1 MKRLLCLVSNMN
13 AGGAET
19 FLMKIYRNI
28 DRNMYQMDFCVNVID
43 KCFYEDEI
51 KNMGGIL
58 YRIPSRTSNYKEH
71 NKQLKSIIEENNY
84 NYILVVSSS
93 STSFLDLK
101 VAKKAGAKVRA
112 IRSSNSQGAKGVR
125 KIIHFTGKL
134 LFSKYATIMLA
145 PSDLAAEYL
154 FGKKAI
160 KNGQVEFLHNAVDLD
175 YFKFDYS
182 SRGRIRD
189 NYEIDDNTL
198 LIGHIGRFYKQKN
211 HMFLI
216 DVFYEIQKQKPDSV
230 LFLVGSGDLECVIKE
245 KVKTL
250 NIEDKVLFLG
260 TRSDI
265 PALLSAMDVFV
276 FPSFY
281 EGMPNTVIEAQA
293 TGLPCIISDTIT
305 KEANITDKTKFL
317 SLDSSATYWARKV
330 LDCNISK
337 IDRNTHNAFFEQR
350 YDIDSCT
357 DQFVRSIFKS

>member
-19 FLMKIYRNI
+19 FLMKVYRNI
-28 DRNMYQMDFCVNVID
+28 NRNMYQMDFCINVID

-51 KNMGGIL
+51 KKMGGKV

-71 NKQLKSIIEENNY
+71 NKRLKSIIEENCY
-84 NYILVVSSS
+84 SYVLVVSSS

-101 VAKKAGAKVRA
+101 VAKKAGSKVRA
-112 IRSSNSQGAKGVR
+112 IRSSNSQGAKGIN
-125 KIIHFTGKL
+125 KIIHSAGKL
-134 LFSKYATIMLA
+134 LFSKYANVMIA
-145 PSDLAAEYL
+145 PSDLAAQYL

-160 KNGQVEFLHNAVDLD
+160 ENGQVEFLHNAVDLN
-175 YFKFDYS
+175 YFKYDCLA
-182 SRGRIRD
+182 RARIRD
-189 NYEIDDNTL
+189 KYAIGENTL
-198 LIGHIGRFYKQKN
+198 LIGHVGRFYKQKN

-216 DVFYEIQKQKPDSV
+216 DVFYEVQKRKPDSV
-230 LFLVGSGDLECVIKE
+230 LLLVGDGDLVCMIKE
-245 KVKTL
+245 KVKKL

-265 PALLSAMDVFV
+265 PDLLSAMDVFV

-305 KEANITDKTKFL
+305 KEASITDKVEFL
-317 SLDSSATYWARKV
+317 SLSSSATYWAKKV
-330 LDCNISK
+330 IDCNNSQT
-337 IDRNTHNAFFEQR
+337 DRNTHNAFLEQR
-350 YDIDSCT
+350 YDIDSCAE
-357 DQFVRSIFKS
+357 QFIRCIFKS